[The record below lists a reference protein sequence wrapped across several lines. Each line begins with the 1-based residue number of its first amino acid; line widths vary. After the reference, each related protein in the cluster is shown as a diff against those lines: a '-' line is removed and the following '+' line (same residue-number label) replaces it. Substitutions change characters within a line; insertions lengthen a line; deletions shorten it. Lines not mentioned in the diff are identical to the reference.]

1 MTESVKMLAKQAE
14 SELRN
19 NILPFWIDKVKLPD
33 GMFLGRIDGTG
44 RACPDAEVGGIMCAR
59 ILWTYSSAYR
69 ILGEASYLDMATQA
83 KELIFNR
90 FYDKDFGGTYWS
102 LNPDGSPKE
111 TKKQIYSIA
120 FTIYGLSEYY
130 RATGDATALDMAKS
144 LFRDIEEHSFDSSL
158 NGYFEAFA
166 RDWSEIGDMR
176 LSDKDANERKTMNTH
191 LHILEAYTG
200 LYRVWKD
207 ETLAASLENLI
218 RLFLDRI
225 LGSDGHLRLF
235 FTDDWRCPY
244 LIHSYGHD
252 IETSWLLDEAA
263 PVLGNGELLAAVRER
278 VPQIC
283 KAASEGLDSD
293 GALFYERKDGHTDKD
308 KHWWVQAECVVGF
321 FNLWQLSGDAGA
333 LEKAQRCWE
342 FIKDSLVDR
351 EEGEWFWSIKSD
363 GSVNREDDK
372 AGFWKCPY
380 HNGRMCM
387 ELIERTN
394 IQIL

>member
-1 MTESVKMLAKQAE
+1 MTETAKILAKQAE
-14 SELRN
+14 AELRD
-19 NILPFWIDKVKLPD
+19 NILPFWINRVKLPD
-33 GMFLGRIDGTG
+33 GMFLGRIDGKG
-44 RACPDAEVGGIMCAR
+44 QACPDAEVGGIMCAR
-59 ILWTYSSAYR
+59 ILWTCSNAFR
-69 ILGEASYLDMATQA
+69 VLGEASCRDMANQA
-83 KELIFNR
+83 KELIFNK
-90 FYDKDFGGTYWS
+90 FYDKEYGGTYWS
-102 LNPDGSPKE
+102 LNPDGSPRE

-120 FTIYGLSEYY
+120 FTIYGLAEYY
-130 RATGDATALDMAKS
+130 RASGDEASLNLAKS
-144 LFRDIEEHSFDSSL
+144 LFRDIEAHSFDPSF
-158 NGYFEAFA
+158 NGYFEAFG

-176 LSDKDANERKTMNTH
+176 LSDRDANERKTMNTH

-207 ETLAASLENLI
+207 ENLASSLENLI

-225 LGSDGHLRLF
+225 LGEDGHLKLF
-235 FTDDWRCPY
+235 FTDDWHCPY

-263 PVLGNGELLAAVRER
+263 QVLGNKELIAEVGER

-308 KHWWVQAECVVGF
+308 KHWWVQAECVVGY
-321 FNLWQLSGDAGA
+321 FNLWQHSGNSEA
-333 LEKAQRCWE
+333 LERALRCWE
-342 FIKDSLVDR
+342 FIRGRLVDR
-351 EEGEWFWSIKSD
+351 EAGEWFWSIRSD
-363 GSVNREDDK
+363 GSVNRTDDK

-394 IQIL
+394 LR

>member
-1 MTESVKMLAKQAE
+1 MTETAKILAKQAE
-14 SELRN
+14 AELRD
-19 NILPFWIDKVKLPD
+19 NILPFWINRVKLPD
-33 GMFLGRIDGTG
+33 GMFLGRIDGKG
-44 RACPDAEVGGIMCAR
+44 QACPDAEVGGIMCAR
-59 ILWTYSSAYR
+59 ILWTCSNAFR
-69 ILGEASYLDMATQA
+69 VLGEASCRDMANQA
-83 KELIFNR
+83 KELIFNK
-90 FYDKDFGGTYWS
+90 FYDKEYGGTYWS
-102 LNPDGSPKE
+102 LNPDGSPRE

-120 FTIYGLSEYY
+120 FTIYGLAEYY
-130 RATGDATALDMAKS
+130 RASGDEASLNLAKS
-144 LFRDIEEHSFDSSL
+144 LFRDIEAHSFDPSF
-158 NGYFEAFA
+158 NGYFEAFG

-176 LSDKDANERKTMNTH
+176 LSDRDANERKTMNTH

-207 ETLAASLENLI
+207 ENLASSLENLI

-225 LGSDGHLRLF
+225 LGEDGHLKLF
-235 FTDDWRCPY
+235 FTDDWHCPY

-263 PVLGNGELLAAVRER
+263 QVLGNKELIAEVGER

-308 KHWWVQAECVVGF
+308 KHWWVQAECVVGY
-321 FNLWQLSGDAGA
+321 FNLWQHRGNAEA
-333 LEKAQRCWE
+333 LERALRCWE
-342 FIKDSLVDR
+342 FIRGRLVDR
-351 EEGEWFWSIKSD
+351 EAGEWFWSIRSD
-363 GSVNREDDK
+363 GSVNRTDDK

-387 ELIERTN
+387 ELIERTK
-394 IQIL
+394 QQ

>member
-1 MTESVKMLAKQAE
+1 MTETAKILAKQAE
-14 SELRN
+14 AELRD
-19 NILPFWIDKVKLPD
+19 NILPFWINRVKLPD
-33 GMFLGRIDGTG
+33 GMFLGRIDGKG
-44 RACPDAEVGGIMCAR
+44 QACPDAEVVGIMCAR
-59 ILWTYSSAYR
+59 ILWTYSNAFR
-69 ILGEASYLDMATQA
+69 ILGEASCLDMANQA
-83 KELIFNR
+83 KELIFNK
-90 FYDKDFGGTYWS
+90 FYDKEYGGTYWS
-102 LNPDGSPKE
+102 LNPDGSPRE

-120 FTIYGLSEYY
+120 FTIYGLAEYY
-130 RATGDATALDMAKS
+130 RASGDEASLNLAKS
-144 LFRDIEEHSFDSSL
+144 LFRDIEAHSFDPSF
-158 NGYFEAFA
+158 NGYFEAFG

-207 ETLAASLENLI
+207 ENLASSLENLI

-225 LGSDGHLRLF
+225 LGEDGHLKLF
-235 FTDDWRCPY
+235 FTDDWHCPY

-263 PVLGNGELLAAVRER
+263 QVLGNKELIAEVGER

-308 KHWWVQAECVVGF
+308 KHWWVQAECVVGY
-321 FNLWQLSGDAGA
+321 FNLWQHRGNAEA
-333 LEKAQRCWE
+333 LERALRCWE
-342 FIKDSLVDR
+342 FIRGRLVDR
-351 EEGEWFWSIKSD
+351 ETGEWFWSIRSD
-363 GSVNREDDK
+363 GSVNRTDDK

-387 ELIERTN
+387 ELIERTK
-394 IQIL
+394 QQ

>member
-1 MTESVKMLAKQAE
+1 MTETAKILAKQAE
-14 SELRN
+14 AELRD
-19 NILPFWIDKVKLPD
+19 NILPFWINRVKLPD
-33 GMFLGRIDGTG
+33 GMFLGRIDGKG
-44 RACPDAEVGGIMCAR
+44 QACPDAEVGGIMCAR
-59 ILWTYSSAYR
+59 ILWTYSNAFR
-69 ILGEASYLDMATQA
+69 ILGEASCLDMANQA
-83 KELIFNR
+83 KELIFNK
-90 FYDKDFGGTYWS
+90 FYDKEYGGTYWS
-102 LNPDGSPKE
+102 LNPDGSPRE

-120 FTIYGLSEYY
+120 FTIYGLAEYY
-130 RATGDATALDMAKS
+130 RASGDEASLNLAKS
-144 LFRDIEEHSFDSSL
+144 LFRDIEAHSFDPSF
-158 NGYFEAFA
+158 NGYFEAFG

-176 LSDKDANERKTMNTH
+176 LSDRDANERKTMNTH

-207 ETLAASLENLI
+207 ENLASSLENLI

-225 LGSDGHLRLF
+225 LGEDGHLKLF
-235 FTDDWRCPY
+235 FTDDWHCPY

-263 PVLGNGELLAAVRER
+263 QVLGNKELIAEVGER

-308 KHWWVQAECVVGF
+308 KHWWVQAEYVVGY
-321 FNLWQLSGDAGA
+321 FNLWQHRGNAEA
-333 LEKAQRCWE
+333 LERALRCWE
-342 FIKDSLVDR
+342 FIRGRLVDR
-351 EEGEWFWSIKSD
+351 EAGEWFWSIRSD
-363 GSVNREDDK
+363 GSVNRTDDK

-387 ELIERTN
+387 ELIERTK
-394 IQIL
+394 QQ

>member
-1 MTESVKMLAKQAE
+1 MTETAKILAKQAE
-14 SELRN
+14 AELRD
-19 NILPFWIDKVKLPD
+19 NILPFWINRVKLPD
-33 GMFLGRIDGTG
+33 GMFLGRIDGKG
-44 RACPDAEVGGIMCAR
+44 QACPDAEVGGIMCAR
-59 ILWTYSSAYR
+59 ILWTCSNAFR
-69 ILGEASYLDMATQA
+69 VLGEASCRDMANQA
-83 KELIFNR
+83 KELIFNK
-90 FYDKDFGGTYWS
+90 FYDKEYGGTYWS
-102 LNPDGSPKE
+102 LNPDGSPRE

-120 FTIYGLSEYY
+120 FTIYGLAEYY
-130 RATGDATALDMAKS
+130 RASGDEASLNLAKS
-144 LFRDIEEHSFDSSL
+144 LFRDIEAHSFDPSF
-158 NGYFEAFA
+158 NGYFEAFG

-207 ETLAASLENLI
+207 ENLASSLENLI

-225 LGSDGHLRLF
+225 LGEDGHLKLF
-235 FTDDWRCPY
+235 FTDDWHCPY

-263 PVLGNGELLAAVRER
+263 QVLGNKELIAEVGER

-308 KHWWVQAECVVGF
+308 KHWWVQAECVVGY
-321 FNLWQLSGDAGA
+321 FNLWQHRGNAEA
-333 LEKAQRCWE
+333 LERALRCWE
-342 FIKDSLVDR
+342 FIRGRLVDR
-351 EEGEWFWSIKSD
+351 ETGEWFWSIRSD
-363 GSVNREDDK
+363 GSVNRTDDK

-387 ELIERTN
+387 ELIERTK
-394 IQIL
+394 QQ

>member
-1 MTESVKMLAKQAE
+1 MTETAKILAKQAE
-14 SELRN
+14 AELRD
-19 NILPFWIDKVKLPD
+19 NILPFWINRVKLPD
-33 GMFLGRIDGTG
+33 GMFLGRIDGKG
-44 RACPDAEVGGIMCAR
+44 QACPDAEVGGIMCAR
-59 ILWTYSSAYR
+59 ILWTYSNAFR
-69 ILGEASYLDMATQA
+69 ILGEASCRDMANQA
-83 KELIFNR
+83 KELIFNK
-90 FYDKDFGGTYWS
+90 FYDKEYGGTYWS
-102 LNPDGSPKE
+102 LNPDGSPRE

-120 FTIYGLSEYY
+120 FTIYGLAEYY
-130 RATGDATALDMAKS
+130 RASGDEASLNLAKS
-144 LFRDIEEHSFDSSL
+144 LFRDIEAHSFDPSF
-158 NGYFEAFA
+158 NGYFEAFG

-207 ETLAASLENLI
+207 ENLASSLENLI

-225 LGSDGHLRLF
+225 LGEDGHLKLF
-235 FTDDWRCPY
+235 FTDDWHCPY

-263 PVLGNGELLAAVRER
+263 QVLGNKELIAEVGER

-308 KHWWVQAECVVGF
+308 KHWWVQAECVVGY
-321 FNLWQLSGDAGA
+321 FNLWQHRGNAEA
-333 LEKAQRCWE
+333 LERALRCWE
-342 FIKDSLVDR
+342 FIRGRLVDR
-351 EEGEWFWSIKSD
+351 ETGEWFWSIRSD
-363 GSVNREDDK
+363 GSVNRTDDK

-387 ELIERTN
+387 ELIERTK
-394 IQIL
+394 QQ

>member
-1 MTESVKMLAKQAE
+1 MTETAKILAKQAE
-14 SELRN
+14 AELRD
-19 NILPFWIDKVKLPD
+19 NILPFWINRVKLPD
-33 GMFLGRIDGTG
+33 GMFLGRIDGKG
-44 RACPDAEVGGIMCAR
+44 QACPDAEVGGIMCAR
-59 ILWTYSSAYR
+59 ILWTCSNAFR
-69 ILGEASYLDMATQA
+69 ILGEASCRDMANQA
-83 KELIFNR
+83 KELIFNK
-90 FYDKDFGGTYWS
+90 FYDKEYGGTYWS
-102 LNPDGSPKE
+102 LNPDGSPRE

-120 FTIYGLSEYY
+120 FTIYGLAEYY
-130 RATGDATALDMAKS
+130 RASGDEASLNLAKS
-144 LFRDIEEHSFDSSL
+144 LFRDIEAHSFDPSF
-158 NGYFEAFA
+158 NGYFEAFG

-176 LSDKDANERKTMNTH
+176 LSDRDANERKTMNTH

-207 ETLAASLENLI
+207 ESLAASLENLI

-225 LGSDGHLRLF
+225 LGEDGHLKLF
-235 FTDDWRCPY
+235 FTDDWHCPY

-263 PVLGNGELLAAVRER
+263 QVLGNKELIAEVGER

-293 GALFYERKDGHTDKD
+293 GALFYERKGGHTDKD
-308 KHWWVQAECVVGF
+308 KHWWVQAECVVGY
-321 FNLWQLSGDAGA
+321 FNLWQHSGNSEA
-333 LEKAQRCWE
+333 LERALRCWE
-342 FIKDSLVDR
+342 FIRGRLVDR
-351 EEGEWFWSIKSD
+351 EAGEWFWSIRSD
-363 GSVNREDDK
+363 GSVNRTDDK

-394 IQIL
+394 LR

>member
-1 MTESVKMLAKQAE
+1 MTETAKILAKQAE
-14 SELRN
+14 AELRD
-19 NILPFWIDKVKLPD
+19 NILPFWINRVKLPD
-33 GMFLGRIDGTG
+33 GMFLGRIDGKG
-44 RACPDAEVGGIMCAR
+44 QACPDAEVGGIMCAR
-59 ILWTYSSAYR
+59 ILWTCSNAFR
-69 ILGEASYLDMATQA
+69 VLGEASCRDMANQA
-83 KELIFNR
+83 KELIFNK
-90 FYDKDFGGTYWS
+90 FYDKEYGGTYWS
-102 LNPDGSPKE
+102 LNPDGSPRE

-120 FTIYGLSEYY
+120 FTIYGLAEYY
-130 RATGDATALDMAKS
+130 RASGDEASLNLAKS
-144 LFRDIEEHSFDSSL
+144 LFRDIEAHSFDPSF
-158 NGYFEAFA
+158 NGYFEAFG

-207 ETLAASLENLI
+207 ENLASSLENLI

-225 LGSDGHLRLF
+225 LGEDGHLKLF
-235 FTDDWRCPY
+235 FTDDWHCPY

-263 PVLGNGELLAAVRER
+263 QVLGNKELIAEVGER

-308 KHWWVQAECVVGF
+308 KHWWVQAECVVGY
-321 FNLWQLSGDAGA
+321 FNLWQHRGNAEA
-333 LEKAQRCWE
+333 LERALRCWE
-342 FIKDSLVDR
+342 FIRGRLVDR
-351 EEGEWFWSIKSD
+351 EAGEWFWSIRSD
-363 GSVNREDDK
+363 GSVNRTDDK

-387 ELIERTN
+387 ELIERTK
-394 IQIL
+394 QQ